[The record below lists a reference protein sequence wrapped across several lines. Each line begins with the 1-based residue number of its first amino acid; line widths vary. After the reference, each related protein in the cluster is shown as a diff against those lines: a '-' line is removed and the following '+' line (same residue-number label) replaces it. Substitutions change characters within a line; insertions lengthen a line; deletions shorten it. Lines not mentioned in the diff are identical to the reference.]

1 MTLEFSRSF
10 GILLGYFIVCVA
22 GAFTVRRF
30 LPVPSEEF
38 RKTLHIMVVGSVLV
52 FTYAFST
59 WQAALVSAVLLAVGL
74 YPVLALAEGLPG
86 FSKLLIQRKPGE
98 IKRSLLAV
106 FTMLA
111 VLIAVCW
118 GHLGEK
124 YLIVASVFAWGF
136 GDAAAALVGKR
147 FGRRYIQGKL
157 VEGRKTLEGTAA
169 MFAASFLAV
178 LAVLLVYRAVSWYS
192 YVPVAAAVAAVSAV
206 VELYTRDG
214 MDTMTCPL
222 AAALV
227 LIVFIR
233 ILGV

>member
-1 MTLEFSRSF
+1 M
-10 GILLGYFIVCVA
+10 
-22 GAFTVRRF
+22 
-30 LPVPSEEF
+30 
-38 RKTLHIMVVGSVLV
+38 
-52 FTYAFST
+52 
-59 WQAALVSAVLLAVGL
+59 
-74 YPVLALAEGLPG
+74 
-86 FSKLLIQRKPGE
+86 
-98 IKRSLLAV
+98 

>member
-30 LPVPSEEF
+30 LPVPSEVF